1 VYSDPDMSDSDYGD
15 FEYISDARVDAA
27 RDSPLV
33 EGAEQDRLHSL
44 RLFSVAAR
52 TWPYIRPEI
61 KHLAALSIIYIVLA
75 LTGYIFLGL
84 ITDIYYNHLIGT
96 DPLSERLGQI
106 LSLEATQ
113 FRDVAQLSPES
124 RVAVRTAL
132 FKFIIVVV
140 CILAPATFAV
150 GFYYMWVRQRINQNL
165 RVRMM
170 SQVQNL
176 SLRFHASTQTGDA
189 IYRVY
194 QDSAMVTN
202 IIQLLLDAARDLF
215 QYMLAII
222 MLYLFA
228 PNLVGMLICVTIS
241 VGLMCRLMS
250 SPMRMGFRWARETN
264 SRLTSRIQTSVA
276 SAKVVKANVIEK
288 EEFER
293 FKSEQQRAF
302 SAAHD
307 ARSRWSRFG
316 IYNFT
321 LFAVG
326 LLTGESYMALLSF
339 LGVPTY
345 STATIFSI
353 SIGFTLWNLGAF
365 RFAIGRFGD
374 SGIENL
380 ILRWGRFQEMSVG
393 LDRAFEVLDLEPEV
407 ADAEDAI
414 ELKDIDPRVV
424 FENVSFSYQPDQP
437 TLQDINLTAMP
448 GAVTAIVGPTGSGKS
463 TLMMLLLRLF
473 DPDEGIVRV
482 GGRNIQEFTVNSL
495 RANVAIALQENILF
509 STSIKEN
516 IRYAVSD
523 ATDEEVYEA
532 ARITDAEGFILDQ
545 KFGYN
550 TELGERGARLSTGQR
565 QRLSIARAVL
575 KNTPI
580 LILDEPTAAL
590 DAVTESRVMHNLSQW
605 GSNRVIFLITH
616 RLSTIRQADQI
627 IYVRNG
633 RITEVGSHEALLK
646 KEGGGY
652 RRFVELEES
661 LMTANIE

>member
-1 VYSDPDMSDSDYGD
+1 MKIADLYQKKTFVFSIEIFPPKNPESL
-15 FEYISDARVDAA
+15 E
-27 RDSPLV
+27 
-33 EGAEQDRLHSL
+33 RLKL
-44 RLFSVAAR
+44 RL
-52 TWPYIRPEI
+52 E
-61 KHLAALSIIYIVLA
+61 
-75 LTGYIFLGL
+75 
-84 ITDIYYNHLIGT
+84 
-96 DPLSERLGQI
+96 E
-106 LSLEATQ
+106 
-113 FRDVAQLSPES
+113 
-124 RVAVRTAL
+124 
-132 FKFIIVVV
+132 FKSYHPDF
-140 CILAPATFAV
+140 
-150 GFYYMWVRQRINQNL
+150 
-165 RVRMM
+165 
-170 SQVQNL
+170 
-176 SLRFHASTQTGDA
+176 
-189 IYRVY
+189 
-194 QDSAMVTN
+194 
-202 IIQLLLDAARDLF
+202 
-215 QYMLAII
+215 
-222 MLYLFA
+222 
-228 PNLVGMLICVTIS
+228 IS
-241 VGLMCRLMS
+241 VTYGAGGS
-250 SPMRMGFRWARETN
+250 TRENTHELASFIQN
-264 SRLTSRIQTSVA
+264 DLGIETMAHLTCVSHTRQE
-276 SAKVVKANVIEK
+276 IE
-288 EEFER
+288 EVL
-293 FKSEQQRAF
+293 EQFHQ
-302 SAAHD
+302 
-307 ARSRWSRFG
+307 
-316 IYNFT
+316 
-321 LFAVG
+321 
-326 LLTGESYMALLSF
+326 
-339 LGVPTY
+339 
-345 STATIFSI
+345 
-353 SIGFTLWNLGAF
+353 
-365 RFAIGRFGD
+365 